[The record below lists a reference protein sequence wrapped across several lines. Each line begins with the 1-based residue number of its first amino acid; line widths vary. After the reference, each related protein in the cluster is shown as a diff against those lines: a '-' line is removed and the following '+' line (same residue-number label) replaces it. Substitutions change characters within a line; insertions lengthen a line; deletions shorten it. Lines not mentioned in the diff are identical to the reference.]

1 MSKEGKETLQLV
13 PVAQGMTLGDQLYD
27 ELFRLIIEGEF
38 PENTRLPAEGG
49 LASRFGV
56 SRPIVRQALSR
67 LKSDGLI
74 ISRRGSG
81 NFVLRRPDPAVL
93 KFVSASNASEIQR
106 CFEYRIALE
115 GKAAMLAAE
124 RRSAEHLKSMEK
136 ALLLHQ
142 KAAQMKKPDVDADYE
157 FHLAVA
163 RGTMNRYFAET
174 MSSLQK
180 SIASGMKLHR
190 NLALEVATDRMEVV
204 CAEHDRIFRSIRDQS
219 PSRAGD
225 AMRTH
230 LANAQHRILDR
241 SPQPTALSY
250 RNRGEK

>member
-1 MSKEGKETLQLV
+1 MPKKDQKPLQIV

-49 LASRFGV
+49 LADRFGV

-67 LKSDGLI
+67 LKTDGLI
-74 ISRRGSG
+74 VSRRGSG

-93 KFVSASNASEIQR
+93 KFVSAATASEIQR
-106 CFEYRIALE
+106 CFEYRIAVE
-115 GKAAMLAAE
+115 TEAAMLAAE
-124 RRSAEHLKSMEK
+124 RRGAEHLKSIER

-142 KAAQMKKPDVDADYE
+142 KAAQMRNPEVDADYE

-163 RGTMNRYFAET
+163 RGTMNPYFAET
-174 MSSLQK
+174 ISSLQN
-180 SIASGMKLHR
+180 SILSGMKLHR
-190 NLALEVATDRMEVV
+190 NLSLEVAVERMAIA
-204 CAEHDRIFRSIRDQS
+204 CAEHEGIFQAIRDKA
-219 PSRAGD
+219 PARARD

-230 LANAQHRILDR
+230 LVNARQRVLER
-241 SPQPTALSY
+241 ATPPKSLS
-250 RNRGEK
+250 NSNTGKD